1 MILRLKMLITIRN
14 EGLCALNNYYVTEE
28 QTHSQLVKEFETIN
42 FALSDVVTGQ
52 LSLEPILIASF
63 VSILPVV
70 LKSLIRKLW
79 VRPL

>member
-14 EGLCALNNYYVTEE
+14 EGLGALNNYYVTEE
-28 QTHSQLVKEFETIN
+28 QTHSQFVKEFEAIN

-70 LKSLIRKLW
+70 LKSLIRKSW